1 MHKSIRNGP
10 SPRFGCLLIPE
21 VRRQNKNAATG
32 ILERLNFSWQIG
44 VGAVDKQGAF
54 PIQILDEVQLSE
66 AKPLIVYR
74 AGRQSI
80 ITILI

>member
-10 SPRFGCLLIPE
+10 SPRFSCLLIPE
-21 VRRQNKNAATG
+21 VRAQNKNAATG
-32 ILERLNFSWQIG
+32 ILERLGFSGQIG
-44 VGAVDKQGAF
+44 AGAVDKLGASS
-54 PIQILDEVQLSE
+54 IQILDAVQLSE